1 MVFMAHPTYHC
12 PSYLNAQDQKMVIQ
26 TLKLI
31 SLFYRDLTDEET
43 RQDGPLFHNIM
54 TWRKLFATSFYGQ
67 EPHYL
72 HAVPGSKFNLRCP
85 TLSSLLS
92 VPDVIMFLGPCK
104 FLDTSLF
111 ESMHY
116 EWRLGQNAVNG
127 LRNNR
132 DIIQIAFARHQAKR
146 CRFDGEFKSITE
158 EVISLHQKK
167 SKPKQVAAAVR
178 EYGTKV
184 RINPTT
190 ITNIIAGIQLSY
202 SEIEL
207 MDLLLP
213 VTRRP
218 TDWKNVKFFTL
229 SGPPTFLF
237 FSKAQ

>member
-1 MVFMAHPTYHC
+1 MKYGWEWCERVNNHVKNHSKFPNLSAPSLVFKIKDATKGAVSKIHMISLVGDELLTLSKFIGEEPIL
-12 PSYLNAQDQKMVIQ
+12 SYLNAQDQKMVIQ

-132 DIIQIAFARHQAKR
+132 DIIQIV
-146 CRFDGEFKSITE
+146 CLTLEF
-158 EVISLHQKK
+158 
-167 SKPKQVAAAVR
+167 
-178 EYGTKV
+178 
-184 RINPTT
+184 N
-190 ITNIIAGIQLSY
+190 
-202 SEIEL
+202 
-207 MDLLLP
+207 
-213 VTRRP
+213 
-218 TDWKNVKFFTL
+218 
-229 SGPPTFLF
+229 
-237 FSKAQ
+237 